1 MVIPQQIKQIYQARQ
16 ICEVKNKT
24 SQKKFRHYINKH
36 KSIRILGISTSIALI
51 FLIAFSVFPV
61 INHQAPVEATAGVA
75 EVPTIT
81 ITSAS
86 TAASVDITP
95 ISSAGTFVSSDS
107 TTSPNNASLEF
118 NVTTSNYTGYEL
130 QISSSDDNGFL
141 TNTSTGDT
149 LSSITTAVD
158 STTFA
163 TGDVDTY
170 VNKWGYRPSSLCTNS
185 AISTCTTNTNFL
197 PAPTTSVTTL

>member
-61 INHQAPVEATAGVA
+61 ISHQESVEATAGV
-75 EVPTIT
+75 EEIPTIT

-86 TAASVDITP
+86 NSASVDITP
-95 ISSAGTFVSSDS
+95 ISSTGTFVASDTNSRLAFSVS
-107 TTSPNNASLEF
+107 TA
-118 NVTTSNYTGYEL
+118 NYTGYTL
-130 QISSSDDNGFL
+130 NIAAK
-141 TNTSTGDT
+141 TGDT
-149 LSSITTAVD
+149 LGQLTNARGDTLDSITTATD
-158 STTFA
+158 ANTFA

-185 AISTCTTNTNFL
+185 
-197 PAPTTSVTTL
+197 